1 MGANR
6 RDCNLGLQPHA
17 AIAAAIAA
25 NAAAA
30 LLAPPGPTIAIPA
43 PAAGVANQLP
53 DDWVAQLWRYCV
65 ALGQA
70 RPSGLLTLNQNNDFQ
85 KLKMTD
91 VGIDRNTISRFYAHV
106 ERVNRQR
113 TIPMRLWKH
122 PRMRA
127 ASAKSSH
134 LERVD
139 STPVSTSQFSRAR
152 GATCV

>member
-1 MGANR
+1 M
-6 RDCNLGLQPHA
+6 L
-17 AIAAAIAA
+17 IAE
-25 NAAAA
+25 
-30 LLAPPGPTIAIPA
+30 IAISVFSHQQQALRTSYQTIGLPSS
-43 PAAGVANQLP
+43 GVI
-53 DDWVAQLWRYCV
+53 VSR
-65 ALGQA
+65 LGKLA

-106 ERVNRQR
+106 ERVNRLR

-127 ASAKSSH
+127 ASTKSSH

-139 STPVSTSQFSRAR
+139 STPVSTSHVHPEGARCQFLSTHSRIER
-152 GATCV
+152 SGC